1 MKHLRKYKIFESN
14 IEIDEICRKYY
25 IVNYTINN
33 DNSVDVN
40 GGVNISD
47 EKLKSIPLNF
57 NIVNGYFDCSWNH
70 LTSLKGCPVR
80 VSNGFYCYYNQLT
93 SLQYSPQYV
102 ESGNFSC
109 SMNKIESLQYCT
121 ELIRRDFYCS
131 NNKLTSLEYH
141 PTVYGEFYCRNNQ
154 INTFENFYYY
164 KEDVYFRNNP
174 IYDIYELFND
184 MKLIEL
190 TWDYGFEWKGEI
202 DLYKL
207 DVFLK
212 ETKHEYDGDLREYF
226 EGKEYKWKLIE

>member
-1 MKHLRKYKIFESN
+1 MKHLRKYKIFEN
-14 IEIDEICRKYY
+14 NTEIDEICRRYN
-25 IVNYTINN
+25 IENYTINS

-40 GGVNISD
+40 GDVDIWGR
-47 EKLKSIPLNF
+47 ELKSIPLNF
-57 NIVNGYFDCSWNH
+57 NIVNGYFTCSSNL

-80 VSNGFYCYYNQLT
+80 VGNEFSCYNNKLT

-102 ESGNFSC
+102 ENGDFYC
-109 SMNKIESLQYCT
+109 RWNKIESLQYCP
-121 ELIRRDFYCS
+121 ELIRGNFYCH
-131 NNKLTSLEYH
+131 NNKLTSLQYH
-141 PTVYGEFYCRNNQ
+141 PTVYGYFYCRDNQ

-212 ETKHEYDGDLREYF
+212 ETKHEYLGDLREYF
-226 EGKEYKWKLIE
+226 EGKEYKWKLID